1 MVQSECEL
9 TMYARDNGRYIGL
22 YTSRSCKYLCGAVW
36 KDNKR
41 CMDEWEKIQKTEKIE
56 WV

>member
-1 MVQSECEL
+1 MKKY
-9 TMYARDNGRYIGL
+9 YAHDWGQYIGL
-22 YTSRSCKYLCGAVW
+22 YKTRSCNVLYGAVW

-41 CMDEWEKIQKTEKIE
+41 CMDEWEEIQRTHKIE

>member
-1 MVQSECEL
+1 MEKIL
-9 TMYARDNGRYIGL
+9 FARDNGPYIGL
-22 YTSRSCKYLCGAVW
+22 YTTRSGRILCGAVW

-41 CMDEWEKIQKTEKIE
+41 CMDEWEEIQRTHKIE